1 LAEVALPQLGDVVGG
16 KYRIEGTLGRGGMGT
31 VFEAAH
37 VVTGR
42 HFAIKWLHAETTQR
56 YDAVKRFIREA
67 QVAGRCAHPNIVEV
81 YDIDQTAESYFM
93 VMELLVGE
101 SLAERIGRVGRLLS
115 HDACGLLMPC
125 MEAISVLHEA
135 GIVHRDLKPANI
147 FVCESRGSSGEL
159 AKVLDFGVSRMASPP
174 DDLNGLQTLSGA
186 VMGTPYYMSPEQMR
200 GQPVDGRA
208 DVYSLGV
215 TLYEVLSGRRP
226 YHAESYADLI
236 VKIIGNTPTPLGDLV
251 GDLPGGLG
259 DVVKRAMHSDPA
271 ARYASMQE
279 FVRALEPFR
288 QVQAHANAPAKS
300 EEVETQRFG
309 QRRKPGKILL
319 AGIVLLLTAAGWL
332 GWRMSTPSA
341 PTIGAD
347 EPSAGPGTP
356 GSVTAADPGAAAGT
370 DPNSPSAAPS
380 GTQPAPTEPSPLPA
394 AETHPASTS
403 SSGAKLD
410 PAHKSLKSPAHRPKD
425 RHARGIDSANAPA
438 EQDVAAPQPP
448 AARPKPRAPARMDRS
463 EF

>member
-1 LAEVALPQLGDVVGG
+1 LAEVALPQQGDVVGG

-81 YDIDQTAESYFM
+81 YDIDQTADSYFM

-101 SLAERIGRVGRLLS
+101 SLAERINRVGRLLS

-125 MEAISVLHEA
+125 MEAISALHEA

-147 FVCESRGSSGEL
+147 FVCEGRGAGAEL

-174 DDLNGLQTLSGA
+174 DDLNALQTHSGA

-200 GQPVDGRA
+200 GQPVDARA

-236 VKIIGNTPTPLGDLV
+236 VKIIGNTPTPLGELV
-251 GDLPGGLG
+251 TDLPGGLG
-259 DVVKRAMHSDPA
+259 EVVKRAMHSDPA
-271 ARYASMQE
+271 ARYGSMQE

-288 QVQAHANAPAKS
+288 QVQAQAQAQRELEERTRAPS
-300 EEVETQRFG
+300 
-309 QRRKPGKILL
+309 RRRWGLL
-319 AGIVLLLTAAGWL
+319 AAGIILLLTAAGFWH
-332 GWRMSTPSA
+332 WRANERASRVA
-341 PTIGAD
+341 
-347 EPSAGPGTP
+347 
-356 GSVTAADPGAAAGT
+356 VPGA
-370 DPNSPSAAPS
+370 
-380 GTQPAPTEPSPLPA
+380 EPSPAEGARPEGSDPAPPAAARSGEATIDAESAPPPA
-394 AETHPASTS
+394 AETVGSAATS
-403 SSGAKLD
+403 KSAGLANAGSKLD
-410 PAHKSLKSPAHRPKD
+410 AARKPPKAQAPAHRSKD
-425 RHARGIDSANAPA
+425 HRARAAEAASAAA
-438 EQDVAAPQPP
+438 DQEVATPQSSP
-448 AARPKPRAPARMDRS
+448 ARPKPRAPARMDRS